1 MSEIMTAET
10 LEQVALQMMQDKAT
24 RLRIDSVRSTT
35 EAGSGHPTSCASAAE
50 IMSALF
56 YSVMRYDPRDPH
68 RRDSDVFVLSKGHAA
83 PILYAAWAEAGAFPR
98 AKLLTLRKV
107 DSDLEGHPTP
117 SLPFVDVATG
127 SLGQGLSVAAGMAIN
142 AKQFENSDQRVY
154 VLMGDG
160 ESAEGSVWEAAQWAA
175 LHRLNNLC
183 ATIDI
188 NRLGQ
193 SQPTMLEWDIEIY
206 KARWEAFGWQVLAV
220 DGHSIPE
227 LLKAYGTASRT
238 TDRPT
243 IVLARTLKGK
253 GLIGIEGLEHWH
265 GKALPKG
272 TAAKVIAELEKQLTG
287 AEKDWKPKLPPARP
301 ERSKAI
307 AGGDAGPAGKPA
319 YAIGGK
325 EVSTR
330 RGFGDSLA
338 GLAKVDTRIVVLDGD
353 VKNSTYT
360 EEFEN
365 VAPNRFF
372 QGYIAEQNIVG
383 VAMGLASR
391 GKVPVA
397 AIFSCF
403 VTRAYDFIRMAA
415 ISKLNIKVVG
425 THCGVSIGE
434 DGPSQM
440 GLEDLAMMCAEPD
453 FTVLYPADATS
464 AWKATTLIV
473 EHSGLCYLRLGRP
486 NSPIL
491 YSPDEAFAIGKC
503 KVLRKSDKDKALI
516 IAGGVTVFEALAAYD
531 QLQKENIS
539 VRIIDLFSVQP
550 IDRAELIASARAVGG
565 LIVTVEDHYAHGGL
579 GDAVLSALTQ
589 ERVQVY
595 KLAVREIAHSGT
607 AEELIEKFGIS
618 SGHIVNA
625 VKSALRVASRDTA
638 GDASSKGLKKK
649 SPASAIND
657 KNMKPT
663 RQLHDLGQS
672 LWLDNISRGLLT
684 SGTLRRYIEEFSIT
698 GLTSNPSIFDHA
710 IKNSNFYN
718 DAIRQKMKEGKS
730 GEALFFELA
739 LEDLRNAADLFRPIY
754 DWTNGTDGWVS
765 MEVSPLF
772 AHDTAQTIAQAEQLY
787 ARGGRP
793 NLFVKIPGTHE
804 GVPAIEESIFA
815 GVPVNVTLLFSSE
828 QYLASAEAYMR
839 GVERRIEAGLNPD
852 VCSLASVFIS
862 RWDKATMGKVSKDL
876 QNHLGIAV
884 ARRTYKAYR
893 QLLDSERWL
902 RLANAGARPQ
912 RLLWASTGTKD
923 PSASDVL
930 YIQALAAPF
939 TINTIPD
946 ATLLAFADHG
956 KPGDLMPI
964 DGGDAE
970 KMIAKFG
977 KAGINYDQLA
987 ADLQREGTE
996 SFVKSWN
1003 ELLGSIASKNVTLK
1017 AAG

>member
-1 MSEIMTAET
+1 MTIET
-10 LEQVALQMMQDKAT
+10 LEQVALQTLQDKAT

-50 IMSALF
+50 IMSVLF

-98 AKLLTLRKV
+98 EKLLTLRKV

-117 SLPFVDVATG
+117 RLPFVDVATG
-127 SLGQGLSVAAGMAIN
+127 SLGQGLSVAAGIAIN

-175 LHRLNNLC
+175 HHRLNNLC

-193 SQPTMLEWDIEIY
+193 SQPTMLEWDLEIY
-206 KARWEAFGWQVLAV
+206 KARWEAFGWQVLSV

-227 LLKAYGTASRT
+227 LLTAYETASRST
-238 TDRPT
+238 GGPT

-253 GLIGIEGLEHWH
+253 GFIGIEGLEHWH
-265 GKALPKG
+265 GKALPKD
-272 TAAKVIAELEKQLTG
+272 TAAKVISELEKHLTR
-287 AEKDWKPKLPPARP
+287 AETEWKPKLPPARTG
-301 ERSKAI
+301 STKAVVVGN
-307 AGGDAGPAGKPA
+307 AHPTNKPP
-319 YAIGGK
+319 YLIGGE
-325 EVSTR
+325 EVATR

-338 GLAKVDTRIVVLDGD
+338 ALAKLDTRIVVLDGD

-383 VAMGLASR
+383 VAMGLAAR

-403 VTRAYDFIRMAA
+403 VTRAYDFIRLAA
-415 ISKLNIKVVG
+415 ISKLNIKLVG

-464 AWKATTLIV
+464 AWKATALIV
-473 EHSGLCYLRLGRP
+473 EKSGPCYLRLGRP
-486 NSPIL
+486 KSKIL
-491 YSPDEAFAIGKC
+491 YGPNEEFEIGKC
-503 KVLRKSDKDKALI
+503 KVLRKSDQDRALI
-516 IAGGVTVFEALAAYD
+516 IAGGITVFEALAAHD

-539 VRIIDLFSVQP
+539 VRLIDLFSVQP
-550 IDRAELIASARAVGG
+550 IDREELIASARAAGRIV
-565 LIVTVEDHYAHGGL
+565 VTVEDHYEHGGL
-579 GDAVLSALTQ
+579 GDAVLSALAE
-589 ERVQVY
+589 ERVQAH
-595 KLAVREIAHSGT
+595 KLAVREIAHSGK
-607 AEELIEKFGIS
+607 AAELIEKYGIS

-625 VKSALRVASRDTA
+625 VKSALAASRDGADVA
-638 GDASSKGLKKK
+638 GFKKSQKK
-649 SPASAIND
+649 SPTPAIIG
-657 KNMKPT
+657 KNIKPT
-663 RQLHDLGQS
+663 QQLHDLGQS
-672 LWLDNISRGLLT
+672 LWLDNITRGLLT
-684 SGTLRRYIEEFSIT
+684 SGTLRRYIDKLSIT

-710 IKNSNFYN
+710 IKNSNFYD

-739 LEDLRNAADLFRPIY
+739 LEDLRQAADLFRPVY
-754 DWTNGTDGWVS
+754 DQTNGTDGWVS

-772 AHDTAQTIAQAEQLY
+772 AHDTAQTISQTKQLS
-787 ARGGRP
+787 ARGHRP
-793 NLFVKIPGTHE
+793 NLFIKIPGTHE

-828 QYLASAEAYMR
+828 QYVAAAEAYMR
-839 GVERRIEAGLNPD
+839 GIERRIEAGLNPN
-852 VCSLASVFIS
+852 VCSVASLFIS
-862 RWDKATMGKVSKDL
+862 RWDKATMGKVSKEL

-884 ARRTYKAYR
+884 AHLTYKAYR
-893 QLLDSERWL
+893 QLLDTERWQ

-930 YIQALAAPF
+930 YIRALAAPF
-939 TINTIPD
+939 TINTIPN

-956 KPGDLMPI
+956 ELGELMPV

-970 KMIAKFG
+970 KIIAKFG
-977 KAGINYDQLA
+977 KAGIDHDQLA
-987 ADLQREGTE
+987 NDLQREGAE

-1003 ELLGSIASKNVTLK
+1003 ELLGSIASKNVRLK
-1017 AAG
+1017 ATG

>member
-1 MSEIMTAET
+1 MTIGISEQT
-10 LEQVALQMMQDKAT
+10 ALQMLQDKAT

-50 IMSALF
+50 IMSVLF

-98 AKLLTLRKV
+98 ERLLTLRRV

-117 SLPFVDVATG
+117 RLPFVDVATG
-127 SLGQGLSVAAGMAIN
+127 SLGQGLSVAAGIVIN

-154 VLMGDG
+154 VLLGDG

-175 LHRLNNLC
+175 LHHLNNLC

-193 SQPTMLEWDIEIY
+193 SQPTMLEWDLEIY
-206 KARWEAFGWQVLAV
+206 KARWEAFGWQALIV
-220 DGHSIPE
+220 DGHSIPD
-227 LLKAYGTASRT
+227 LLAAYETANRS

-265 GKALPKG
+265 GKALPKD
-272 TAAKVIAELEKQLTG
+272 TAAKVISELEKHLTA
-287 AEKDWKPKLPPARP
+287 AETAWKPKLPLARP
-301 ERSKAI
+301 DSSKGTTGSAS
-307 AGGDAGPAGKPA
+307 GSAGKPP
-319 YAIGGK
+319 YVIGGK
-325 EVSTR
+325 EVSPR

-338 GLAKVDTRIVVLDGD
+338 ALAKLDPSIVVLDGD

-360 EEFEN
+360 EEFESA
-365 VAPNRFF
+365 APTRFL

-383 VAMGLASR
+383 VAMGLAAR

-397 AIFSCF
+397 ALFACF
-403 VTRAYDFIRMAA
+403 ITRAYDFIRMAA
-415 ISKLNIKVVG
+415 ISKLNIKFVG

-464 AWKATTLIV
+464 AWKATALMV
-473 EHSGLCYLRLGRP
+473 AQSGLCYLRLGRP
-486 NSPIL
+486 DSRIL
-491 YSPDEAFAIGKC
+491 YSPDEEFAIGKC
-503 KVLRKSDKDKALI
+503 KVLRKSDKDSVLI
-516 IAGGVTVFEALAAYD
+516 IAGGITVFEALAAYE
-531 QLQKENIS
+531 QLRQDGIS
-539 VRIIDLFSVQP
+539 VRVIDLFSIQP
-550 IDRAELIASARAVGG
+550 IDRNELIASARAAGG
-565 LIVTVEDHYAHGGL
+565 LIVTVEDHYEHGGL
-579 GDAVLSALTQ
+579 GDAVLSALA
-589 ERVQVY
+589 EEPVRVH
-595 KLAVREIAHSGT
+595 KLAVREIAHSGKPK
-607 AEELIEKFGIS
+607 ELIEKFGIS
-618 SGHIVNA
+618 SGHIVSA
-625 VKSALRVASRDTA
+625 VKSALLAAPCATTSVARPK
-638 GDASSKGLKKK
+638 KGLRKI
-649 SPASAIND
+649 SLDPAMVD
-657 KNMKPT
+657 KNLKPM

-684 SGTLRRYIEEFSIT
+684 NGTLRRYIDELSVT
-698 GLTSNPSIFDHA
+698 GLTSNPTIFDHA
-710 IKNSNFYN
+710 IKNSNFYDN
-718 DAIRQKMKEGKS
+718 AIHQKMKQGKM
-730 GEALFFELA
+730 GEPLFFELA
-739 LEDLRNAADLFRPIY
+739 LEDLRQAADLFRPIY
-754 DWTNGTDGWVS
+754 DRTNGTDGWVS

-772 AHDTAQTIAQAEQLY
+772 AHDTARTVAQAKQLY
-787 ARGGRP
+787 ASAGRP
-793 NLFVKIPGTHE
+793 NLFIKIPGTAE
-804 GVPAIEESIFA
+804 GVPAIEEAIFS

-828 QYLASAEAYMR
+828 QYLAAADAYLR
-839 GVERRIEAGLNPD
+839 GVERRIEAGLTPD
-852 VCSLASVFIS
+852 VRSVASVFIS
-862 RWDKATMGKVSKDL
+862 RWDKATMGKVGKDL
-876 QNHLGIAV
+876 QDHLGIAV
-884 ARRTYKAYR
+884 AKRTYKAYR
-893 QLLDSERWL
+893 QLLDSERWQ

-923 PSASDVL
+923 PAASDVL
-930 YIQALAAPF
+930 YIKALAAPF

-956 KPGDLMPI
+956 KLGELLPV

-970 KMIAKFG
+970 TTIAKFG
-977 KAGINYDQLA
+977 KAGIDYDHLA

-996 SFVKSWN
+996 SFIKSWN
-1003 ELLGSIASKNVTLK
+1003 ELLSSVASKNVMLK
-1017 AAG
+1017 ATG

>member
-1 MSEIMTAET
+1 MAVET
-10 LEQVALQMMQDKAT
+10 LEQVALQTLQTKAT

-50 IMSALF
+50 IMSVLF

-98 AKLLTLRKV
+98 EKLLTLRKV

-117 SLPFVDVATG
+117 RLPFVDVATG

-160 ESAEGSVWEAAQWAA
+160 ESAEGSVWEAAQWAG
-175 LHRLNNLC
+175 LHGLNNLC

-193 SQPTMLEWDIEIY
+193 SQPTMLEWDLEIY
-206 KARWEAFGWQVLAV
+206 KARWKAFGWQVLSV
-220 DGHSIPE
+220 DGHSVPE
-227 LLKAYGTASRT
+227 LLTAYETANRST
-238 TDRPT
+238 GVPT
-243 IVLARTLKGK
+243 IVLARTIKGK

-265 GKALPKG
+265 GKALPKD
-272 TAAKVIAELEKQLTG
+272 TAAKVIADLEKHLTG
-287 AEKDWKPKLPPARP
+287 AETEWKPKLPPPRAG
-301 ERSKAI
+301 STKAVVV
-307 AGGDAGPAGKPA
+307 GNSHPAEKPP
-319 YAIGGK
+319 YLIGGE
-325 EVSTR
+325 EVATR

-338 GLAKVDTRIVVLDGD
+338 ALVKLDTRIVVLDGD

-365 VAPNRFF
+365 IAPNRFF

-383 VAMGLASR
+383 VAMGLAAR

-403 VTRAYDFIRMAA
+403 VTRAYDFIRLAA
-415 ISKLNIKVVG
+415 ISKLNIKLVG

-464 AWKATTLIV
+464 AWKATALIV
-473 EHSGLCYLRLGRP
+473 EKSGPCYLRLGRP
-486 NSPIL
+486 KSKIL
-491 YSPDEAFAIGKC
+491 YGPDEEFEIGKC
-503 KVLRKSDKDKALI
+503 KVLCKSDQDRALI
-516 IAGGVTVFEALAAYD
+516 IAGGITVFEALAAHD

-539 VRIIDLFSVQP
+539 VRVIDLFSVQP
-550 IDRAELIASARAVGG
+550 IDREELIASARAAGRIV
-565 LIVTVEDHYAHGGL
+565 VTVEDHYEHGGL
-579 GDAVLSALTQ
+579 GDAVLSALAE
-589 ERVQVY
+589 ERVQAH
-595 KLAVREIAHSGT
+595 KLAVREIAHSGK
-607 AEELIEKFGIS
+607 AAELIEKYGIS

-625 VKSALRVASRDTA
+625 VKSALAASRDGADVA
-638 GDASSKGLKKK
+638 GFKKSQKK
-649 SPASAIND
+649 SPTPAVIRNI
-657 KNMKPT
+657 KPT
-663 RQLHDLGQS
+663 QQLHDLGQS
-672 LWLDNISRGLLT
+672 LWLDNITRGLLT
-684 SGTLRRYIEEFSIT
+684 SGTLRRYIDKLSIT

-710 IKNSNFYN
+710 IKNSNFYD

-739 LEDLRNAADLFRPIY
+739 LKDLRQAADLFRPVY
-754 DWTNGTDGWVS
+754 DRTNGTDGWVS

-772 AHDTAQTIAQAEQLY
+772 AHDTAQTISQTKQLS
-787 ARGGRP
+787 ARGERP
-793 NLFVKIPGTHE
+793 NLFIKIPGTHE

-828 QYLASAEAYMR
+828 QYLAAAEAYMR
-839 GVERRIEAGLNPD
+839 GVERRIAAGLNPN
-852 VCSLASVFIS
+852 VCSVASLFIS
-862 RWDKATMGKVSKDL
+862 RWDKATMGKVAKDL
-876 QNHLGIAV
+876 QNHHGIAV
-884 ARRTYKAYR
+884 AQRTYKAYR
-893 QLLDSERWL
+893 QLLDSERWQ

-923 PSASDVL
+923 PDASDVL
-930 YIQALAAPF
+930 YITALAAPF

-956 KPGDLMPI
+956 KLGEVMPV

-977 KAGINYDQLA
+977 KAGIDHDQLA
-987 ADLQREGTE
+987 ADLQREGAE
-996 SFVKSWN
+996 LFVKSWN
-1003 ELLGSIASKNVTLK
+1003 ELLASIASKNVRLK
-1017 AAG
+1017 ATG

>member
-1 MSEIMTAET
+1 M
-10 LEQVALQMMQDKAT
+10 LQDKAT

-50 IMSALF
+50 IMSVLF

-98 AKLLTLRKV
+98 EKLLTLRKV

-117 SLPFVDVATG
+117 RLSFVDVATG
-127 SLGQGLSVAAGMAIN
+127 SLGQGLSVAAGIAIN

-183 ATIDI
+183 ATIDV

-193 SQPTMLEWDIEIY
+193 SQPTMLQWDLEIY
-206 KARWEAFGWQVLAV
+206 KARWEAFGWQALIV
-220 DGHSIPE
+220 DGHSIPD
-227 LLKAYGTASRT
+227 LLAAYETASRS
-238 TDRPT
+238 TDRPV

-253 GLIGIEGLEHWH
+253 GLIGIEGLDHWH
-265 GKALPKG
+265 GKALPQD
-272 TAAKVIAELEKQLTG
+272 TAAKVIAELEKHLTG
-287 AEKDWKPKLPPARP
+287 AEAEWKAKLPPPRP
-301 ERSKAI
+301 GDSKAVKD
-307 AGGDAGPAGKPA
+307 GDGDPVGEPP
-319 YAIGGK
+319 YVIGGQ
-325 EVSTR
+325 EVATR

-338 GLAKVDTRIVVLDGD
+338 AMAKADTRIVVLDGD

-365 VAPNRFF
+365 VAPNRFL
-372 QGYIAEQNIVG
+372 QGYIAEQNIIG
-383 VAMGLASR
+383 VAMGLAAR

-403 VTRAYDFIRMAA
+403 ATRAYDFIRMAA
-415 ISKLNIKVVG
+415 ISKLNIKLVG

-464 AWKATTLIV
+464 AWKATALIV
-473 EHSGLCYLRLGRP
+473 EQSGPCYLRLGRP
-486 NSPIL
+486 KSRIL
-491 YSPDEAFAIGKC
+491 YGADERFAIGKC
-503 KVLRKSDKDKALI
+503 KVLRKSDKDRVLI
-516 IAGGVTVFEALAAYD
+516 VAGGITVYEALAAYD
-531 QLQKENIS
+531 QLQKEGIL
-539 VRIIDLFSVQP
+539 VRVIDLFSVQP
-550 IDRAELIASARAVGG
+550 IDREELITSARAVGG
-565 LIVTVEDHYAHGGL
+565 LVITVEDHYQHGGL
-579 GDAVLSALTQ
+579 GDAVLSALAE
-589 ERVQVY
+589 ERVRAY
-595 KLAVREIAHSGT
+595 KLAVRNIAHSGK
-607 AEELIEKFGIS
+607 AKELIEKYGIS
-618 SGHIVNA
+618 SSQIVSE
-625 VKSALRVASRDTA
+625 VKSALVAAQRDNTDVA
-638 GDASSKGLKKK
+638 RSKGLRKK
-649 SPASAIND
+649 SLGPAIID
-657 KNMKPT
+657 KNLKPAQ
-663 RQLHDLGQS
+663 QLHDLGQS

-684 SGTLRRYIEEFSIT
+684 SGTLRRYVDEFSIT

-710 IKNSNFYN
+710 IKNSHEY
-718 DAIRQKMKEGKS
+718 DDTISQKLKEGKS

-739 LEDLRNAADLFRPIY
+739 IEDLRQAADQFRPIH
-754 DWTNGTDGWVS
+754 DQTNGMDGWVS
-765 MEVSPLF
+765 LEVSPLL
-772 AHDTAQTIAQAEQLY
+772 ANDTAQTIAQAMQLY
-787 ARGGRP
+787 TRAERT
-793 NLFVKIPGTHE
+793 NLFIKIPGTRE
-804 GVPAIEESIFA
+804 GVPAIEETIFA
-815 GVPVNVTLLFSSE
+815 GVPVNVTLLFSCE

-839 GVERRIEAGLNPD
+839 GIERRVAAGLNPD
-852 VCSLASVFIS
+852 VWSVASLFIS
-862 RWDKATMGKVSKDL
+862 RWDKATMGKVRKTL
-876 QNHLGIAV
+876 QDNLGIAV

-893 QLLDSERWL
+893 QLLDSERWQ
-902 RLANAGARPQ
+902 RLANAGAHPQ
-912 RLLWASTGTKD
+912 RLLWASTGTKN
-923 PSASDVL
+923 PAASDVL
-930 YIQALAAPF
+930 YIEALAAPF

-956 KPGDLMPI
+956 NLRELLPV

-970 KMIAKFG
+970 KMIAEFG
-977 KAGINYDQLA
+977 QAGIDYEQLA

-1003 ELLGSIASKNVTLK
+1003 ELLGSIASKKVTLK

>member
-1 MSEIMTAET
+1 MTAET
-10 LEQVALQMMQDKAT
+10 SERVALETLQDKAT

-50 IMSALF
+50 IMAVLF

-98 AKLLTLRKV
+98 EKLLTLRKV
-107 DSDLEGHPTP
+107 DSDLEGHPTTR
-117 SLPFVDVATG
+117 LPFVDVATG
-127 SLGQGLSVAAGMAIN
+127 SLGQGLSVAAGIAIN

-193 SQPTMLEWDIEIY
+193 SQPTMLEWDLEIY
-206 KARWEAFGWQVLAV
+206 KARWEAFGWQVLIV
-220 DGHSIPE
+220 DGHSIPD
-227 LLKAYGTASRT
+227 LLTAYETASQSA
-238 TDRPT
+238 DRPT

-265 GKALPKG
+265 GKALPKD
-272 TAAKVIAELEKQLTG
+272 TAAKVIAELEKHLTG
-287 AEKDWKPKLPPARP
+287 AETEWKAKLPPARP
-301 ERSKAI
+301 HSSKAMTDS
-307 AGGDAGPAGKPA
+307 DAGTAGKPP
-319 YAIGGK
+319 YVIGSK
-325 EVSTR
+325 EVATR

-338 GLAKVDTRIVVLDGD
+338 ALAKVDPCIVVLDGD

-365 VAPNRFF
+365 VVPNRFF

-383 VAMGLASR
+383 VAMGLAAR
-391 GKVPVA
+391 GRVPVA

-415 ISKLNIKVVG
+415 ISKLNIKLVG

-464 AWKATTLIV
+464 AWKATALIV
-473 EHSGLCYLRLGRP
+473 DKSGPCYLRLGRP
-486 NSPIL
+486 KSPII
-491 YSPDEAFAIGKC
+491 YGPDEEFAIGKC
-503 KVLRKSDKDKALI
+503 KVLRKSDKDRALVV
-516 IAGGVTVFEALAAYD
+516 AGGITVFEALAAYD
-531 QLQKENIS
+531 ELQENGLS
-539 VRIIDLFSVQP
+539 VRVIDLFSVQP
-550 IDRAELIASARAVGG
+550 IDRDQLIASARAAGG
-565 LIVTVEDHYAHGGL
+565 VVITVEDHYEHGGL
-579 GDAVLSALTQ
+579 GDAVLSALAE
-589 ERVQVY
+589 ERVQVH
-595 KLAVREIAHSGT
+595 KLAVREIAHSGK
-607 AEELIEKFGIS
+607 AAELIEKFGIS

-625 VKSALRVASRDTA
+625 VKSALRAARRDAGGVA
-638 GDASSKGLKKK
+638 GSKKSQKK
-649 SPASAIND
+649 SPRPAIIS
-657 KNMKPT
+657 KNIKPT
-663 RQLHDLGQS
+663 RQLHDVGQS
-672 LWLDNISRGLLT
+672 LWLDNITRGLLT
-684 SGTLRRYIEEFSIT
+684 SGTLRRYIDELSVT

-710 IKNSNFYN
+710 IKNSNFYD

-730 GEALFFELA
+730 GEGLFFELA
-739 LEDLRNAADLFRPIY
+739 LEDLMQAADLFRPVH
-754 DWTNGTDGWVS
+754 DRTNGTDGWVS
-765 MEVSPLF
+765 MEVSPLL
-772 AHDTAQTIAQAEQLY
+772 AHDTAHTIAEAKQLY
-787 ARGGRP
+787 ARAGRP
-793 NLFVKIPGTHE
+793 NLFIKIPGTQE
-804 GVPAIEESIFA
+804 GLPAIEEAIFA
-815 GVPVNVTLLFSSE
+815 GVPVNVTLLFSCE
-828 QYLASAEAYMR
+828 QYLAAADAYLR
-839 GVERRIEAGLNPD
+839 GVERRILAGLNPA
-852 VCSLASVFIS
+852 VWSVGSVFIS
-862 RWDKATMGKVSKDL
+862 RWDKATMGKIAKDL

-884 ARRTYKAYR
+884 AQRTYKAYR
-893 QLLDSERWL
+893 QLLDSERWQ

-930 YIQALAAPF
+930 YIRALAAPF

-956 KPGDLMPI
+956 KLGELMPV
-964 DGGDAE
+964 DGGNAE

-977 KAGINYDQLA
+977 KAGIDHDQLA
-987 ADLQREGTE
+987 ADLQREGAA
-996 SFVKSWN
+996 SFVKSWD
-1003 ELLGSIASKNVTLK
+1003 ELLSVIASKNVTLK
-1017 AAG
+1017 ATG

>member
-1 MSEIMTAET
+1 MAVEASG
-10 LEQVALQMMQDKAT
+10 QVRLQRLQEKAT

-50 IMSALF
+50 IMSVLF

-98 AKLLTLRKV
+98 EQLLTLRKV

-117 SLPFVDVATG
+117 RLPFVDAATG
-127 SLGQGLSVAAGMAIN
+127 SLGQGLSVAAGIAIN

-154 VLMGDG
+154 ALMGDG

-193 SQPTMLEWDIEIY
+193 SQPTMLEWDIEVY
-206 KARWEAFGWQVLAV
+206 KARWEAFGWQALIV
-220 DGHSIPE
+220 DGHSIPD
-227 LLKAYGTASRT
+227 LQAAYESAGRS

-253 GLIGIEGLEHWH
+253 GLVGIEGLEHWH
-265 GKALPKG
+265 GKALAKDA
-272 TAAKVIAELEKQLTG
+272 AAKVIAELEKHLTG
-287 AEKDWKPKLPPARP
+287 AETGWKPNLPPSRPARSRDMTTSAP
-301 ERSKAI
+301 
-307 AGGDAGPAGKPA
+307 GPAERPP
-319 YAIGGK
+319 YVIGGK
-325 EVSTR
+325 EVSPR

-338 GLAKVDTRIVVLDGD
+338 ALAKVDRRIVALDGD

-360 EEFEN
+360 EEFEST
-365 VAPNRFF
+365 APTRFL

-383 VAMGLASR
+383 VAMGLAAR
-391 GKVPVA
+391 GKIPVA
-397 AIFSCF
+397 ATFACF

-415 ISKLNIKVVG
+415 ISKLNVKLAG

-440 GLEDLAMMCAEPD
+440 GLEDLAMLCAEPD

-464 AWKATTLIV
+464 AWKATELMV
-473 EHSGLCYLRLGRP
+473 AHSGPCYLRLGRP
-486 NSPIL
+486 DSRIL
-491 YSPDEAFAIGKC
+491 YSADEQFTIGKC
-503 KVLRKSDKDKALI
+503 KVLRKSDKDRALVV
-516 IAGGVTVFEALAAYD
+516 AAGVTVFESLAAYD
-531 QLQKENIS
+531 QLQKAGIS
-539 VRIIDLFSVQP
+539 VRVIDLFSVQP
-550 IDRAELIASARAVGG
+550 IDRDELVASARAAGG
-565 LIVTVEDHYAHGGL
+565 VVVTVEDHYAHGGL
-579 GDAVLSALTQ
+579 GDAVLSALA
-589 ERVQVY
+589 EEPVRVY
-595 KLAVREIAHSGT
+595 KLAVREIAHSGKSK
-607 AEELIEKFGIS
+607 ELIEKFGIS

-625 VKSALRVASRDTA
+625 VKSALAVTPRDAVGA
-638 GDASSKGLKKK
+638 GTSKELRKRSLG
-649 SPASAIND
+649 PAIID
-657 KNMKPT
+657 KNLKPT
-663 RQLHDLGQS
+663 RRLHDLGQS

-684 SGTLRRYIEEFSIT
+684 SGTLRRYIDELSVT
-698 GLTSNPSIFDHA
+698 GLTSNPTIFDHA
-710 IKNSNFYN
+710 IKNSNFYD
-718 DAIRQKMKEGKS
+718 DAIRQKMNQGKV

-739 LEDLRNAADLFRPIY
+739 LEDLRQAADLFRPIY
-754 DWTNGTDGWVS
+754 DRTNGTDGWVS

-772 AHDTAQTIAQAEQLY
+772 AHDTARTVAQAKQLY
-787 ARGGRP
+787 ASAGRP
-793 NLFVKIPGTHE
+793 NLFIKIPGTGE
-804 GVPAIEESIFA
+804 GVPAIEEAVFA

-828 QYLASAEAYMR
+828 QYLAAAEAYMR
-839 GVERRIEAGLNPD
+839 GVERRIEAGLKPD
-852 VCSLASVFIS
+852 VHSVASVFIS
-862 RWDKATMGKVSKDL
+862 RWDKATAGKVSKAL
-876 QNHLGIAV
+876 QSLGIAV
-884 ARRTYKAYR
+884 ARRAYKAYR
-893 QLLDSERWL
+893 QLLDSERWQ
-902 RLANAGARPQ
+902 RLANAGANPQ

-923 PSASDVL
+923 PNASDTL
-930 YIQALAAPF
+930 YIEALAAPF

-946 ATLLAFADHG
+946 ATLLAFVDHG
-956 KPGDLMPI
+956 TLRELMPI

-970 KMIAKFG
+970 TTIAKFG
-977 KAGINYDQLA
+977 EAGIDYDQLA

-1017 AAG
+1017 ATG